1 MSEYKA
7 LYPCASW
14 PAVSRIPLSPRLASL
29 EGKTIYVIKSWIGSG
44 FDDTADDLVQ
54 TLTKAG
60 ASAEIRPLSVRYSQ
74 SDTALWAEMDEK
86 GVDAFIYLA
95 ASSASTTSYAYKW
108 ATALEKNGRPGVV
121 GQFSQMGSVRDTT
134 VAREGAQMRG
144 VSFSFPTSA
153 MAPKTYQDAID
164 KTLAALTDPLTAPE
178 TETGTIEPEA
188 DPVIAATGDLETI
201 QRVFYEKN
209 YTDGLPIIPPTP
221 ERVTAMLKGT
231 SHAPDKVV
239 STEFFPEGLQVTI
252 RQVAINAVM
261 AGCLPSHL
269 PVLLATI
276 EAYQSFHLMNSQLR
290 STNSFAFMQMV
301 NGPIAQELNMNASHN
316 ALGPGNHA
324 NSTMGRAL
332 RLFIINLGR
341 GIPGENVFA
350 VQGNPAANTFMFAEN
365 EADSPWAP
373 LSVDQGF
380 QETEST
386 LSFFSG
392 GWSHMGNYMVGVPFD
407 RVIKD
412 IARFEHKYGATLII
426 SPKRAQDLA
435 AQGLSKADVI
445 DHVWSRATAPLGW
458 NRTDSYFFEEPPEMK
473 DLDPATEVP
482 VFPKGRIGIVVT
494 GGDAGPMMQA
504 WDMTHMAT
512 VSIDKWR

>member
-1 MSEYKA
+1 MSHFEA
-7 LYPCASW
+7 LYPCATW
-14 PAVSRIPLSPRLASL
+14 PAVTRIRLAPRLDDL
-29 EGKTIYVIKSWIGSG
+29 NGKTVYIVKSWVGSG
-44 FDDTADDLVQ
+44 FDDTAEHLADA
-54 TLTKAG
+54 LTAVG
-60 ASAEIRPLSVRYSQ
+60 ATPVIRALSVRYSQ
-74 SDTALWAEMDEK
+74 SDTALWAEMDDK
-86 GVDAFIYLA
+86 AVDGFIYLA
-95 ASSASTTSYAYKW
+95 ASSSSTTSYAYKW
-108 ATALEKNGRPGVV
+108 STLLEQSGRPGVV
-121 GQFSQMGSVRDTT
+121 GQFSQMAEVRATT
-134 VAREGAQMRG
+134 VAREGAEVRG
-144 VSFSFPTSA
+144 VAYSFPTSA
-153 MAPKTYQDAID
+153 MEPQAYKAAIAE
-164 KTLAALTDPLTAPE
+164 TLAALTTPLTAQE
-178 TETGTIEPEA
+178 IQTGTVTPPPDPE
-188 DPVIAATGDLETI
+188 IAASGDLETI
-201 QRVFYEKN
+201 QRVFYGNN
-209 YTDGLPIIPPTP
+209 YTDGLPIIPPTAN
-221 ERVTAMLKGT
+221 RVAAMLKGT
-231 SHAPDKVV
+231 SHAADEVV

-261 AGCLPSHL
+261 AGCLPAHL

-316 ALGPGNHA
+316 ALGPGNQA

-341 GIPGENVFA
+341 GVPGENVFA

-380 QETEST
+380 DASDST

-435 AQGLSKADVI
+435 DQGLSKADII
-445 DHVWSRATAPLGW
+445 DHVWSNATAPLGW
-458 NRTDSYFFEEPPEMK
+458 NRTDSYFFEEADEMK
-473 DLDPATEVP
+473 DLDPATEVA
-482 VFPKGRIGIVVT
+482 VFPKGRIRIVVT